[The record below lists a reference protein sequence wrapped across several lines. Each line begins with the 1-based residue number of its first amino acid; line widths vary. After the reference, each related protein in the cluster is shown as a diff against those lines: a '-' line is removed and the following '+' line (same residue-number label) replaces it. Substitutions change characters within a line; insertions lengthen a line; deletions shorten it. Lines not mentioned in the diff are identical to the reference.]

1 MCLTSA
7 PLQGLVGLDVS
18 SWFTSEANAVYAP
31 DDSAS
36 LFQKDYIW
44 QHYDFITSSEYSDL
58 IANCRWAPFIAQGL
72 SSTSQNVAT
81 FCADV
86 LNDVGKIVSLQ
97 FDDLSFTANP
107 YEVIVTD
114 LFLSEPVQSSL
125 KKAFDEYID
134 QEFLTVYKDLK
145 KVFQSDSKWNE
156 SWDFDTEM
164 KSFINLRGNTDNDF
178 CNFVR
183 GILQAKGATYEQVNS
198 IFAGIEAWDNVVSI
212 GSDIMTLVDVYVN
225 CVNYKA
231 ALAAF
236 YDTTDEFKEVFSR
249 IASRTAN
256 TYLKGA
262 LNKFIYSLDDEAAK
276 EIISQKIFSESTS
289 AMTDVM
295 SSAMLKVSEQ
305 ALIHIFNLTEA
316 AAAKLCAVIWA
327 YKTGLSLGDMLTN
340 LNKKVEC
347 VHLIKANDVFEDVSY
362 DVLQSYEQE
371 FLADQSYHN
380 ARLFHEIYNIF
391 RHSQLYSLDTYTKYL
406 NYDQDAISWKIFATV
421 ANTCFSKNLDLKK
434 NDVEIKYVSELVSNW
449 EAMDCDNGGISSRY
463 TPQGITTITVACPT
477 DVDILDDTD
486 KLILSIRDNE
496 VLVNDKGYRT
506 IVIGDQKSV
515 ILPKDNKYHVIIT
528 GTDVGTMN
536 YSINEYSGS
545 EKRRTIEFY
554 DVPLEKDCVY
564 ETSISEKLLAD
575 RNEYSLTS
583 DNGDIIECDYDSQP
597 DIVNNVVDVIVA
609 EELFDGFPKEVI
621 DLVADTMFN
630 MKSVVDLSSY
640 DISTDDAVALFS
652 AVAKYYPVEYSLITG
667 GDFTYKIVVSPS
679 MDRIMKIR
687 FYYGD
692 DANLSTYQKRVNDL
706 NAEIDTLVAK
716 IEGMDDFEKAL
727 YIHDY
732 IVLNC
737 EYDLELLEILET
749 EGTLTGELRSERYTE
764 YSVLVNGTGICGSY
778 ALAYRAILNAAGME
792 CLYLSSSQM
801 NHAWNLVK
809 IDGEWYHVDCC
820 WDDPVPDT
828 YGIARRTYFLRT
840 DKEIMDLNHYSW
852 TPGQYK
858 STSVKYSDMPRNYD
872 IKQKYDD
879 GKWYYFEGT
888 TLYSSDE
895 YGKNETEITSISASS
910 IDADDNNVYFSI
922 GRYIYE
928 YDIETEEKI
937 PVYMLSNK
945 DSGNKPSEAYLSNIY
960 VNGENVEFYKS
971 IYSDDKRITAYDTDT
986 LQREK
991 FAAITG
997 ITISQSEIS
1006 LDVFETLQLS
1016 AEIIAT
1022 GSAEGIEINWSS
1034 SNTAAVWVDENGMI
1048 TAANAGTATITA
1060 TAFEYTVSCEVTVTG
1075 DGLSGLCN
1083 SNLKWNYDPSI
1094 QKLTLIGE
1102 GSVPYMKTICQKFYD
1117 KIKTICFSVGITG
1130 VDSSAFQYCTNLEE
1144 IIIPDSLTKIGQ
1156 YAFRYCRSLIHVIIP
1171 KSVTIIGDDAF
1182 YNCTSL
1188 KSFTVDE
1195 NNKYYSNDEYGALF
1209 DKEKITMIQF
1219 PSGNIV
1225 TEYTVPDSVKNI
1237 KIRAFLKCSNLIE
1250 VTVPAGVKK
1259 IAAFT
1264 FSGCSDLA
1272 KVTIYE
1278 GLTEIE
1284 NYAFQ
1289 YCTSLES
1296 VIIPDSVT
1304 QIDSG
1309 AFHGCISLKHITLSE
1324 SLMGISSS
1332 TFSGCSE
1339 LYSITI
1345 PASVTSIDNSA
1356 FQECKSLTKIEV
1368 DSRNKYFSSDENGV
1382 LFNKN
1387 KTTLIKFPQKNNLTK
1402 YTIPDGV
1409 ISISK
1414 VAFLACINLESITIP
1429 DSVISIGISAFNGC
1443 QSLRSAT
1450 VPGSVTSI
1458 DNYAF
1463 NGCTSLTHIGYKGT
1477 KEDFTGINIGSN
1489 NTYLTKPTYLH
1500 YNFDPDAD
1508 ISTIASE
1515 SATCTEDG
1523 NTERSY
1529 CVDCQFYL
1537 DGEIIPATGHSYSIT
1552 ESVEGTCV
1560 TASYDVYTCSSC
1572 GESYTKT
1579 GIIDDGHKYVETII
1593 TPTCTQKGY
1602 TTATCSECEET
1613 IIYDF
1618 VSPLGHNME
1627 ITHSGTYCS
1636 AHDTL
1641 EYKCKKCDYTESVAA
1656 DASKLET
1663 KTVVFEPTCTKSG
1676 SESEVCVLCGATVS
1690 TKILNPL
1697 SHSYSDG
1704 WTIDKAATCTETGVK
1719 SKHCTRCDAKR
1730 EVTQI
1735 TAAGHS
1741 YKDTVTVPTCT
1752 ADGFTTHTCTVCGE
1766 IYVDSI
1772 VPAKGHSY
1780 QTITNKPTCENDGSV
1795 VEICS
1800 ICGDTGTVEVLKAT
1814 GHIDSDSD
1822 GKCDSCGKQLDASK
1836 NCSCLCHKSGF
1847 MGFIYKIV
1855 RIFWKLFR
1863 IKKTCA
1869 CGAVHY

>member
-1 MCLTSA
+1 MGGTIMKKVFKKSVALFLIVIMCLTSA
-7 PLQGLVGLDVS
+7 PLQGFVGLDFS
-18 SWFTSEANAVYAP
+18 GWFSTKANA
-31 DDSAS
+31 S
-36 LFQKDYIW
+36 
-44 QHYDFITSSEYSDL
+44 
-58 IANCRWAPFIAQGL
+58 
-72 SSTSQNVAT
+72 VAT
-81 FCADV
+81 E
-86 LNDVGKIVSLQ
+86 S
-97 FDDLSFTANP
+97 T
-107 YEVIVTD
+107 VI
-114 LFLSEPVQSSL
+114 
-125 KKAFDEYID
+125 
-134 QEFLTVYKDLK
+134 
-145 KVFQSDSKWNE
+145 
-156 SWDFDTEM
+156 
-164 KSFINLRGNTDNDF
+164 
-178 CNFVR
+178 
-183 GILQAKGATYEQVNS
+183 GILE
-198 IFAGIEAWDNVVSI
+198 D
-212 GSDIMTLVDVYVN
+212 
-225 CVNYKA
+225 YK
-231 ALAAF
+231 
-236 YDTTDEFKEVFSR
+236 
-249 IASRTAN
+249 
-256 TYLKGA
+256 
-262 LNKFIYSLDDEAAK
+262 
-276 EIISQKIFSESTS
+276 
-289 AMTDVM
+289 
-295 SSAMLKVSEQ
+295 
-305 ALIHIFNLTEA
+305 
-316 AAAKLCAVIWA
+316 
-327 YKTGLSLGDMLTN
+327 
-340 LNKKVEC
+340 
-347 VHLIKANDVFEDVSY
+347 
-362 DVLQSYEQE
+362 
-371 FLADQSYHN
+371 
-380 ARLFHEIYNIF
+380 
-391 RHSQLYSLDTYTKYL
+391 
-406 NYDQDAISWKIFATV
+406 
-421 ANTCFSKNLDLKK
+421 
-434 NDVEIKYVSELVSNW
+434 
-449 EAMDCDNGGISSRY
+449 
-463 TPQGITTITVACPT
+463 TTITVVINGNSSKEWVFNITIDGTTYDVQEDAIDIDQAKKLKGSKIIARVSNGKIDKINMFSILNDYVDPFVQVNPAEFTYKNGVFSKKKIELTGSVSNLLSAGGWSSYDSGTIYDYCRNNGLFSLNNIRVTLKSPDPNILYFKNGLSKTAEKEIEITTDSIELGGIHSFSTNIYVNKEYQFPDSQTGSIELECKISAEINGRIKDSSSTTEITLTKEDYKEELDIKEMSVYEFLNTISLDVNKCTDLKSTERLQLSLMFTNALGWKNFAEFDSILGYVQVAYNMAEELCGLSLEKTVSAVGELYLEDLIGEISKTGNQIEDFAGQQLDELLKDEYFNIYIRWYQREMTAGNQKLRIYELKCPIDIVIKDEDGELALTIIDNVVEKYDNYISVFVIDGQKTIYLPT
-477 DVDILDDTD
+477 DIDYNITITATD
-486 KLILSIRDNE
+486 N
-496 VLVNDKGYRT
+496 
-506 IVIGDQKSV
+506 
-515 ILPKDNKYHVIIT
+515 
-528 GTDVGTMN
+528 GTMD
-536 YSINEYSGS
+536 YSVTEYTPSGL
-545 EKRRTIEFY
+545 ERTIEY
-554 DVPLEKDCVY
+554 NDVPLIKD
-564 ETSISEKLLAD
+564 
-575 RNEYSLTS
+575 EYYTAPAPSDSMLDASTYNLTS
-583 DNGDIIECDYDSQP
+583 STGEVVEYDVDTLP
-597 DIVNNVVDVIVA
+597 LVVDNVVDVIVA

-652 AVAKYYPVEYSLITG
+652 AVAKYYPVEYSLIAG

-692 DANLSTYQKRVNDL
+692 DANLSAYQKRVNDL

-1656 DASKLET
+1656 DSSKLET
-1663 KTVVFEPTCTKSG
+1663 KTVVVEPTCTKSG

-1697 SHSYSDG
+1697 SHSYSDD
-1704 WTIDKAATCTETGVK
+1704 WTIDKAATCTETGIR

-1730 EVTQI
+1730 EVTEI
-1735 TAAGHS
+1735 PATGHS

-1752 ADGFTTHTCTVCGE
+1752 ANGFTTHTCTACGE
-1766 IYVDSI
+1766 SYVDSI

-1780 QTITNKPTCENDGSV
+1780 QAITHKPTCENDGSV

-1800 ICGDTGTVEVLKAT
+1800 VCNDTRTVEILKAT
-1814 GHIDSDSD
+1814 GHVDSDSD